1 MSPRPACLSPSSSCI
16 SWLLGD
22 LYQATSKPP
31 PKNSPAPC
39 VVKHSPSSSFLS
51 PGKQEDD
58 SRVMMYSAL
67 QVPFED

>member
-31 PKNSPAPC
+31 PQKQPC
-39 VVKHSPSSSFLS
+39 SLCCETLTLFFLS
-51 PGKQEDD
+51 FPRQAGG
-58 SRVMMYSAL
+58 
-67 QVPFED
+67 